1 LIEGA
6 RLDLCG
12 NESISLAFF
21 NGVINVAIEQ
31 GVFWNHRRIR
41 E

>member
-6 RLDLCG
+6 GLDLCG
-12 NESISLAFF
+12 NESISPAFF
-21 NGVINVAIEQ
+21 DGVINVAIEQ
-31 GVFWNHRRIR
+31 GAFWNHRRIR